1 MADDDFRRAVRPQGE
16 AQRAR
21 LTRTQPYPSE
31 AHRRHNGEG
40 QVQGNHIQNLYS
52 GAPSEAVTAYGG
64 HTCARPAQH
73 LDTTSKQSFRMVGH
87 RSGRAGSHVGLPS
100 TRDNLRAPKAA
111 SAKIGTWK
119 M

>member
-1 MADDDFRRAVRPQGE
+1 M
-16 AQRAR
+16 
-21 LTRTQPYPSE
+21 LRTLPNHSE
-31 AHRRHNGEG
+31 AHRRRDGAKRD
-40 QVQGNHIQNLYS
+40 QGNHILKLYS
-52 GAPSEAVTAYGG
+52 GAPSEAVTVYGG
-64 HTCARPAQH
+64 HTGARPALN

-100 TRDNLRAPKAA
+100 TRDNLWAPKAA